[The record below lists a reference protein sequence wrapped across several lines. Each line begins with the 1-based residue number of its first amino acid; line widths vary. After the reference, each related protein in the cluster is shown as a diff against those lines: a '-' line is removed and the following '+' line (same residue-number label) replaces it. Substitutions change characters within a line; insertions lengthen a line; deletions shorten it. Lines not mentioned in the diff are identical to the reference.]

1 MSIQPPSECESSDSN
16 KRRRRRRKRSAGVT
30 DDTLVLGRHIMEG
43 QHTPNAGMV
52 LPTPSEDVGRG
63 DILYGLFPDPTA
75 DAVEEV
81 RKLRRR

>member
-1 MSIQPPSECESSDSN
+1 
-16 KRRRRRRKRSAGVT
+16 
-30 DDTLVLGRHIMEG
+30 MEG